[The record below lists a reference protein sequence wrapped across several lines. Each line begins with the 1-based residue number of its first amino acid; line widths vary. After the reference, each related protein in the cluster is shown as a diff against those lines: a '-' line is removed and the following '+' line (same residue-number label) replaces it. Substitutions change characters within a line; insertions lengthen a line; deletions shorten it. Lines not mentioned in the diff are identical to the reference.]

1 MERSETTA
9 TFIFFTD
16 IYLDDNLVLNAREM
30 TRCIN
35 PETGKV
41 EVLSGENLKFPL
53 VQVSAEDLAKF
64 RSLDISAFV
73 LKDDGKLYY
82 SQIPYN
88 MSLYSSCFLGT
99 HMCSNAMR
107 ECSRSFSGSDKLGGC
122 AKFRAHSTCIENFP
136 WIIKGYETFN
146 TRHDCF
152 VVISCSHYEEPLPR
166 ISRSKID
173 SKASLLD

>member
-64 RSLDISAFV
+64 RSLDISA
-73 LKDDGKLYY
+73 LNL
-82 SQIPYN
+82 
-88 MSLYSSCFLGT
+88 
-99 HMCSNAMR
+99 
-107 ECSRSFSGSDKLGGC
+107 FS
-122 AKFRAHSTCIENFP
+122 
-136 WIIKGYETFN
+136 
-146 TRHDCF
+146 
-152 VVISCSHYEEPLPR
+152 
-166 ISRSKID
+166 
-173 SKASLLD
+173 